1 MRLPNDPRLAP
12 TASPFQ
18 LTAPDFFFPDSNPF
32 SSGAFIKFD
41 GSTNDPTPENSEDGD
56 SKLDEEF
63 PGFGAQHFRK
73 VFSFTKERVFSN
85 VQSRDLTQ
93 LGCGQRAY
101 HKGKAILAV
110 NQKSV
115 ISLLVLDEFKQ
126 ETFLQKAVRSKAAL
140 FSSCSFF
147 DHPSSQLLAYS
158 CVGGPVKVF
167 DADSQKNL
175 MSLDFS
181 ASCVEAFSTSLAG
194 IEGSGRCHLYDVRS
208 ASKIAAMG
216 PTGESGLGFPLS
228 ISRAGH
234 GLAVAGDQGVF
245 FTDLRKPGFVW
256 KVKSEVSLRSP
267 LGSPLTFFQPHPL
280 GFKKQKAD
288 ALPFTKAVFLG
299 SGRLLLVDLGTSSV
313 VLVETPSFK
322 VLATFGSPDQI
333 LDFAVSKTHQL
344 VTLLTTSANMAG
356 FRKLTVLDFDLQLQ
370 GETCLDKPR
379 YTMLGFCGEE
389 ESLLLS
395 DCEDFSLFKRL
406 DI

>member
-12 TASPFQ
+12 TSASFQ
-18 LTAPDFFFPDSNPF
+18 LTAPDFFFPDANPF
-32 SSGAFIKFD
+32 ASGTFIKFD
-41 GSTNDPTPENSEDGD
+41 GSTNDPTPENSEECD

-63 PGFGAQHFRK
+63 PGFGAQLFRK
-73 VFSFTKERVFSN
+73 VFSFNKERVFSN
-85 VQSRDLTQ
+85 VQSRDLGL
-93 LGCGQRAY
+93 LGCGQRSY
-101 HKGKAILAV
+101 HRAKSILAV

-158 CVGGPVKVF
+158 CVAGPVKVF

-175 MSLDFS
+175 LSLDFP
-181 ASCVEAFSTSLAG
+181 AHFVEAFSTSLAG
-194 IEGSGRCHLYDVRS
+194 IDELGRCHLFDIRS
-208 ASKIAAMG
+208 ATKIASMG
-216 PTGESGLGFPLS
+216 PTGDSGLGSPLS

-256 KVKSEVSLRSP
+256 NVKAEVSLRSP
-267 LGSPLTFFQPHPL
+267 LGSPLNFFQAQPL
-280 GFKKQKAD
+280 SFKKQKAD
-288 ALPFTKAVFLG
+288 TLPFTKAIFLG
-299 SGRLLLVDLGTSSV
+299 NGRLLLVDMGTSSL
-313 VLVETPSFK
+313 VLVETPSFR
-322 VLATFGSPDQI
+322 VLASFGSPDQI
-333 LDFAVSKTHQL
+333 LDFAISKSHQL
-344 VTLLTTSANMAG
+344 VTLLTSPANLAG

-370 GETCLDKPR
+370 GDTCLDKPR

-389 ESLLLS
+389 ESLLLN
-395 DCEDFSLFKRL
+395 DCEDFSLFKRS